1 MDGSM
6 SLTIEA
12 LNREVKFKTSRSSG
26 AGGQNVN
33 KVETKVTL
41 YWAMEDSVLLT
52 EEQKEKLAIK
62 LSSRT
67 NAEGHIQ
74 IEVSET
80 RSQLQNKE
88 IALQKLFHLITD
100 YLKPTT
106 QRKATRIVKAEVHD
120 LLDRKVR
127 QSKVNPH
134 RRWRM
139 VYFLHFHF

>member
-1 MDGSM
+1 M

-41 YWAMEDSVLLT
+41 YWAMEDSALLT

-67 NAEGHIQ
+67 NAEGQ
-74 IEVSET
+74 ISP
-80 RSQLQNKE
+80 SKNYF
-88 IALQKLFHLITD
+88 ISSPITSC
-100 YLKPTT
+100 
-106 QRKATRIVKAEVHD
+106 
-120 LLDRKVR
+120 R
-127 QSKVNPH
+127 QSSERQHEYPE
-134 RRWRM
+134 
-139 VYFLHFHF
+139 L

>member
-41 YWAMEDSVLLT
+41 YWAMEDSALLT

-100 YLKPTT
+100 YLKPTK
-106 QRKATRIVKAEVHD
+106 QRKATRIPRAVVLD
-120 LLDRKVR
+120 RLDRKKR
-127 QSKVNPH
+127 QSKKKAD

-139 VYFLHFHF
+139 D